1 MSAKEVKCDRLIPC
15 TAFKRSGVECVG
27 STPTPARRRERKLR
41 EDEMRVKIT
50 KYEELLKEYRKKLD
64 GGGDAGDINENR
76 NGLTKLP
83 RDSRRP
89 SLTPSVTDIVTPTP
103 KRIERS
109 QMISEDGVSRF
120 LDK

>member
-1 MSAKEVKCDRLIPC
+1 
-15 TAFKRSGVECVG
+15 
-27 STPTPARRRERKLR
+27 
-41 EDEMRVKIT
+41 MRVKIT

-89 SLTPSVTDIVTPTP
+89 SLTPSVTDIVTPTA